1 MADEFIREAVGVFHD
16 EQTLQAAA
24 DELMISGFDRSL
36 LSILAGH
43 RTIEK
48 TLGHRYERVA
58 ELEDESGLP
67 RLAYIGPDSRTEA
80 KGAISGGLAYVGAA
94 AAAGSVVASGG
105 AIATVILAAAAV
117 GGAGGVIGAVLARFI
132 ERHHAQYLEDHI
144 DHGGI
149 LLWVRTL
156 DEEHEKRAVEILTR
170 HSADDVHVHALPAP
184 ESHTGSKEGVS
195 YDLSFMNRLGM

>member
-1 MADEFIREAVGVFHD
+1 MANDVIREAVGVFHD
-16 EQTLQAAA
+16 EKTLQDAA
-24 DELMISGFDRSL
+24 DELMISGFDRSF

-58 ELEDESGLP
+58 DLEDEPGLP

-80 KGAISGGLAYVGAA
+80 MGAISGGLAYVGAI

-105 AIATVILAAAAV
+105 AIASVILAAAAV
-117 GGAGGVIGAVLARFI
+117 GGAGGLIGAALARFI
-132 ERHHAQYLEDHI
+132 GRHHARYLEDHI

-149 LLWVRTL
+149 LLWVRTM
-156 DEEHEKRAVEILTR
+156 DEAHEKRAVEILTR
-170 HSADDVHVHALPAP
+170 HSADDVHVHAFPAP
-184 ESHTGSKEGVS
+184 ESRIASKEGVS
-195 YDLSFMNRLGM
+195 YELSFMNRLGM